1 MGAVVSSAMIIVAHL
16 NNDWIAP
23 LSAGSGSGISTEEVR
38 GLLRA
43 LPTIICVSI
52 GFNLCYGGMDIYQ
65 LQACQMDTRTGFPDG
80 LNDFFFLGSGQFN
93 GVFYGLG
100 DNASII
106 ICIPLLEILV
116 FPALKRM
123 RGGVPVSRMAK
134 FNVGFFFAIL
144 GCVVGI
150 VIELIRRK
158 KELIT
163 CTAEDTSCFCGIG
176 VGTNFKAN
184 YAFTNMSSCNGHDG
198 QWLLVSN
205 CAPKGVPMSMMSAW
219 WTFIP
224 YWVTGMGE
232 ILVNPV
238 IQEFSFDEVAP
249 SLKSLLMGITM
260 VVTGCIPSVIS
271 GALGGFIPN
280 NLNLGDVNVVYI
292 VFIVL
297 SLVLLV
303 VYWMIAL
310 PERTGHHESRQ
321 EP

>member
-1 MGAVVSSAMIIVAHL
+1 MM
-16 NNDWIAP
+16 
-23 LSAGSGSGISTEEVR
+23 
-38 GLLRA
+38 RA

-65 LQACQMDTRTGFPDG
+65 LQACQMDTRTGFPQA
-80 LNDFFFLGSGQFN
+80 LNDVFFLKTGQFN
-93 GVFYGLG
+93 GVFYSLG

-106 ICIPLLEILV
+106 ICIPLLEMWI

-123 RGGVPVSRMAK
+123 RGGVGISRMTK

-150 VIELIRRK
+150 ALEFIRRK
-158 KELIT
+158 ADLIT
-163 CTAEDTSCFCGIG
+163 CDPLHPDPHESCFCG
-176 VGTNFKAN
+176 VGEGKDFEYKPLLNT
-184 YAFTNMSSCNGHDG
+184 SSTCADASG

-205 CAPKGVPMSMMSAW
+205 CAPTGVPMSEITAW

-224 YWVTGMGE
+224 YWITGMGE

-238 IQEFSFDEVAP
+238 IQEFSFDEVSP
-249 SLKSLLMGITM
+249 NLKSLLMGVTM

-280 NLNLGDVNVVYI
+280 DLNLGDVNIVFI

-297 SLVLLV
+297 SLVLLAIQWV
-303 VYWMIAL
+303 IAL
-310 PERTGHHESRQ
+310 PEKTGQ
-321 EP
+321 ELREEAASA